1 MVVPGSDLKKL
12 LGENSENYHGQLKGS
27 PGEKYLVEQRGLS
40 LETIRYFRFGWCGTT
55 APGDDMFRNR
65 ISIPFITPSGVVA
78 IQYRSIDPEHEPR
91 FLNHGSTKRIWNT
104 KTLVSPVRTVWMTEG
119 LIDGATIHQLGL
131 PVVGMPGVKSWD
143 KLFARAFRNR
153 RVIVCV
159 DGDDREGQG
168 EKFAADVLKSVEDG
182 GTILFEDEDVNSFY
196 VKYGEEALRQ
206 KLGVPL

>member
-1 MVVPGSDLKKL
+1 MVVPSADLKKL
-12 LGENSENYHGQLKGS
+12 LGENAESYHRQLTGS
-27 PGEKYLVEQRGLS
+27 LGEKYLVEERGLS
-40 LETIRYFRFGWCGTT
+40 LETIRYCRLGFVETPE
-55 APGDDMFRNR
+55 PGDDMFRNR

-78 IQYRSIDPEHEPR
+78 IQYRAIDDSEKR

-104 KTLVSPVRTVWMTEG
+104 RTLVSPVRTVYMTEG

-159 DGDDREGQG
+159 DGDDNGQS
-168 EKFAADVLKSVEDG
+168 ERFASEVLTSIEDG
-182 GTILFEDEDVNSFY
+182 GTILFEGTDVNQFY
-196 VKYGEEALRQ
+196 IDHGPEALRQ
-206 KLGVPL
+206 KLGVNHK